1 TPVLPIIPILTDPKD
16 TPCKKIKKQRE
27 DDDFKE
33 KMQDLQSKTGLK
45 KETGYIQKWGGDYEY
60 KDNTSA
66 TPEANALHLPL
77 VETNTYIRGFM
88 HTHVDEYEFVD
99 PADGVTKTKI
109 GIKNFSPADVGY
121 FMDLVQNAQTKGQ
134 PLSDVFGVMV
144 SNGVNYQIRFN
155 GNQYQIKTF
164 TQDQITAHRQPYKK
178 LMEPHINKQAKLELG
193 FLWYISEKMNLKGIS
208 LYRMNNDDTTTE
220 IKLNSEKTDIV
231 ETNCPNKT

>member
-1 TPVLPIIPILTDPKD
+1 
-16 TPCKKIKKQRE
+16 
-27 DDDFKE
+27 
-33 KMQDLQSKTGLK
+33 M
-45 KETGYIQKWGGDYEY
+45 
-60 KDNTSA
+60 
-66 TPEANALHLPL
+66 HLPL